1 MNKHDKE
8 VAAAQKRVE
17 AGKEYERKRKE
28 LAKDAYRC
36 YLAYMRLRKLI

>member
-8 VAAAQKRVE
+8 AAAAEKRRLL
-17 AGKEYERKRKE
+17 GLEYERKRKE
-28 LAKDAYRC
+28 RAKDAYRS

>member
-8 VAAAQKRVE
+8 VAAAQKRID
-17 AGKEYERKRKE
+17 AAKEYERKRKE